1 MSVIISSQNQRI
13 TLTLELTTQTQNHKP
28 LVSGA
33 ALRVGMAGR
42 IAVLALIMAGCDGFQ
57 IFSLA
62 GVGRNRILHT
72 SSLNKAHA
80 WAKTASR
87 SFPLSTTSR
96 RAGDAKGGA
105 LQVRAAAWGGDLS
118 DEAAKCAL
126 VVQNAS
132 ELCLKLA
139 EDLTTTKESLGKD
152 MKKEDT
158 QKGIS
163 VIKEGD
169 SSPVTAADF
178 AIQAFISAELKKAFP
193 NDRFM
198 G

>member
-1 MSVIISSQNQRI
+1 MR
-13 TLTLELTTQTQNHKP
+13 LTLAILATMVAVSDGFLTNLP
-28 LVSGA
+28 AGV
-33 ALRVGMAGR
+33 VGRGR
-42 IAVLALIMAGCDGFQ
+42 IAHAACIGSGRHLEKSMGVSSIASSSPASYLFRQRRVQSG
-57 IFSLA
+57 SLL
-62 GVGRNRILHT
+62 RLR
-72 SSLNKAHA
+72 
-80 WAKTASR
+80 AS
-87 SFPLSTTSR
+87 
-96 RAGDAKGGA
+96 
-105 LQVRAAAWGGDLS
+105 AWGGELA
-118 DEAAKCAL
+118 DEAAACAL
-126 VVQNAS
+126 VVQKAS

-139 EDLTTTKESLGKD
+139 EELTVSKESLGKD

-178 AIQAFISAELKKAFP
+178 AIQGFVSAELKRAFP